1 MKLIMATIRPHKLEE
16 VKKALTAVGVQG
28 MSVSEIRGFGRTGGK
43 TEVYRGSAYQLDFVP
58 KLRIDLV
65 VVDNQVHGVLE
76 ALEQS
81 AKTGKIGDGKVFVLN
96 VEEAIRLRTGERG
109 ESAL

>member
-58 KLRIDLV
+58 KLRIDIV
-65 VVDNQVHGVLE
+65 IADNQVHGVLE

-96 VEEAIRLRTGERG
+96 VEEAMRLRTGERG

>member
-16 VKKALTAVGVQG
+16 VKKALTAIGVQG

-58 KLRIDLV
+58 KLRIDIV

-81 AKTGKIGDGKVFVLN
+81 ARTGKIGDGKVFVLN

-109 ESAL
+109 EGAL